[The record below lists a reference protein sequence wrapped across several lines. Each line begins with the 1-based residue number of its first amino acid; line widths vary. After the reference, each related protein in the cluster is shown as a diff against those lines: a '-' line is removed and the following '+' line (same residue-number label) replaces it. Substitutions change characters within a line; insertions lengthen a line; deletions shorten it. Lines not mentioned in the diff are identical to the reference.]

1 MVEITMKSG
10 IEVCGEYV
18 LESEE
23 NSFIRIRI
31 YWKTGLQFTIV
42 WEGSDRGQME
52 SREDK
57 ICFRHVNCNNS
68 FIWMRA
74 IKSTKRDRKGN
85 YFN

>member
-31 YWKTGLQFTIV
+31 YWKTGL
-42 WEGSDRGQME
+42 
-52 SREDK
+52 
-57 ICFRHVNCNNS
+57 
-68 FIWMRA
+68 
-74 IKSTKRDRKGN
+74 
-85 YFN
+85 